1 MQESLGCVENAVE
14 LVVLVGN
21 KELIVAELYYWQKND
36 LPSFFLCTRHT
47 SQGIALFSL
56 YAFGLDFMVN

>member
-14 LVVLVGN
+14 LAVLVGN

-36 LPSFFLCTRHT
+36 LPGFFLCTRHT
-47 SQGIALFSL
+47 S
-56 YAFGLDFMVN
+56 